1 MRARTA
7 IAGTSHR
14 VRLTVVGWG
23 LTTMLACVA
32 LSACTSS
39 PSTPPVITLSPTVSD
54 GVTVS
59 VTVTGT
65 GAGSVATTSASAST
79 SVSASSSPS
88 PSASPSP
95 SPSASPSPS
104 PSFSPVPTAAPVTG
118 GGGTAGFQDAGL
130 AVVGGAAIVAG
141 LGSIA
146 YRRRMT
152 KHR

>member
-39 PSTPPVITLSPTVSD
+39 PSTSPVTILSPTVSD

-59 VTVTGT
+59 VTVTAT
-65 GAGSVATTSASAST
+65 G
-79 SVSASSSPS
+79 VS
-88 PSASPSP
+88 
-95 SPSASPSPS
+95 
-104 PSFSPVPTAAPVTG
+104 G
-118 GGGTAGFQDAGL
+118 
-130 AVVGGAAIVAG
+130 
-141 LGSIA
+141 
-146 YRRRMT
+146 
-152 KHR
+152 K

>member
-1 MRARTA
+1 MRARAA

-39 PSTPPVITLSPTVSD
+39 PSTVPVTILSPTVSD

-59 VTVTGT
+59 VTVTAT
-65 GAGSVATTSASAST
+65 GVTTSASPST
-79 SVSASSSPS
+79 SVSVSSSPS

-104 PSFSPVPTAAPVTG
+104 PSFSPIPTAAPVTG
-118 GGGTAGFQDAGL
+118 GGGTAGLQDAALFGI
-130 AVVGGAAIVAG
+130 GGAAILLGAG
-141 LGSIA
+141 SLA
-146 YRRRMT
+146 YRRRVNR
-152 KHR
+152 HR